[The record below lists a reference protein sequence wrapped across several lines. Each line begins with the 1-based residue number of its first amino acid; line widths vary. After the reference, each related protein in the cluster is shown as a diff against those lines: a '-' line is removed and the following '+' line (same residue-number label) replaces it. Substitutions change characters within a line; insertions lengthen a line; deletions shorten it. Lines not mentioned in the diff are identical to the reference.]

1 MTEDSS
7 IRIGLPMA
15 DKLTGKL
22 IPISAVLTKFVLL
35 KKIQIR
41 HSGSKAFDYL
51 YGIAKL
57 LQDKKSMMYLGVGPT
72 GKHPLIFRGTPFR
85 GFLEGRVKK
94 DSYSLVL
101 HLSNLELKKNEYEV
115 QGIE

>member
-15 DKLTGKL
+15 HKLTGKL

-41 HSGSKAFDYL
+41 HSGSKTFDFL
-51 YGIAKL
+51 HDIARL
-57 LQDKKSMMYLGVGPT
+57 LQDKKSMLFVGDKS
-72 GKHPLIFRGTPFR
+72 GKGTFLADGTPFR

-115 QGIE
+115 QEIE

>member
-1 MTEDSS
+1 MTDSS

-15 DKLTGKL
+15 QKLTGKL
-22 IPISAVLTKFVLL
+22 IPIFVVLTKFVLL

-41 HSGSKAFDYL
+41 HSSSKAFDFL
-51 YGIAKL
+51 YDTAKL
-57 LQDKKSMMYLGVGPT
+57 LQDKKSMVYVGGGPA
-72 GKHPLIFRGTPFR
+72 GKHPLIFKGTKFR
-85 GFLEGRVKK
+85 GFLEGRVKEK
-94 DSYSLVL
+94 SYSLVL

>member
-1 MTEDSS
+1 MT
-7 IRIGLPMA
+7 
-15 DKLTGKL
+15 
-22 IPISAVLTKFVLL
+22 ISVVLTKFVLL

-57 LQDKKSMMYLGVGPT
+57 LQDKKSMMYLGGGPA
-72 GKHPLIFRGTPFR
+72 GKDPLIFRGTPFR

-94 DSYSLVL
+94 DSYLLVL